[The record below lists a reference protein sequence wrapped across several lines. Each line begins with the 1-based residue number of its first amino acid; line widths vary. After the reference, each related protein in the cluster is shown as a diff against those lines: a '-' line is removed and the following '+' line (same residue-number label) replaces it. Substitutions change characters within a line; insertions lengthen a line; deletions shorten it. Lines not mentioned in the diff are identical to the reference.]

1 MKDIICQVCGAGKR
15 VQDTNVGKYCS
26 LACKSA
32 AVARLEVDCP
42 GCGKHMK
49 VLQSQWKK
57 RKYCSRQC
65 QSDHVRQKRT
75 RICEQCGKSFEGYSP
90 VRFCSRA
97 CAAEALPHPNLI
109 DGRSLHP
116 EYNRWYNMMARCLKP
131 EHPMYPSYGGRG
143 ITVCAEWQTP
153 ANFYG
158 YLEGMGPCPP
168 GYSLDRINNNGNY
181 EPGNIRWASQS
192 EQNSNRNPYSRSI

>member
-1 MKDIICQVCGAGKR
+1 MRALRNRKGVPTKKCEPGCTCGHHAR
-15 VQDTNVGKYCS
+15 TKYKSCEPGCTCGRHIQTDEHRRKN
-26 LACKSA
+26 AEANRGRKKSA
-32 AVARLEVDCP
+32 EAVRRQVETRKANGSYHQPAVIQALREGFERMVAEDPTKHP
-42 GCGKHMK
+42 GY
-49 VLQSQWKK
+49 V
-57 RKYCSRQC
+57 
-65 QSDHVRQKRT
+65 
-75 RICEQCGKSFEGYSP
+75 
-90 VRFCSRA
+90 
-97 CAAEALPHPNLI
+97 
-109 DGRSLHP
+109 DGRTAHP

-192 EQNSNRNPYSRSI
+192 EQNSNRNPYSRST